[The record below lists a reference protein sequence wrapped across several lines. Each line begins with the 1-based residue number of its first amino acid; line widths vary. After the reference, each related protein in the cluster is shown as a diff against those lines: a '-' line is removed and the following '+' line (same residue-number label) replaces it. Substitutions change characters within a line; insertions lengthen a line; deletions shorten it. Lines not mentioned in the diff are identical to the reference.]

1 MIQRYNLEPA
11 KADEI
16 LELKNNLETLKGY
29 DLNSVNVLNE
39 LVSQG
44 SILSTIEIGA
54 ESVYMTKSAIRD
66 IKACESK
73 LRTLQA
79 FGVINRTQYEK
90 AYDDI
95 STIIPKRIVIRG
107 FLDDKRVFAH
117 SISNWR

>member
-11 KADEI
+11 KAEEI

-44 SILSTIEIGA
+44 GILSTIEIGA

-73 LRTLQA
+73 LRALQA
-79 FGVINRTQYEK
+79 FDVIDRTEYEK
-90 AYDDI
+90 AYDDTSAI
-95 STIIPKRIVIRG
+95 MPKRVVVRG
-107 FLDDKRVFAH
+107 FCGDKRIFAQA
-117 SISNWR
+117 IRNW